1 MKQRKT
7 FSPPGRRTCSIIGD
21 GSHCLEICQREEET
35 FSTPCRKRSTLSLMS
50 ICILHALIKKT
61 LGGSL
66 GFSVASQKHAGQM
79 CKRWHFTTWEP
90 LYLFSVKCANG
101 GRDWRAMILCGSGLT
116 WDLQQFLKVAAEHHL
131 LIFTILNSFV
141 NFRHKV
147 CWAQFF
153 QEAVLSY
160 G

>member
-79 CKRWHFTTWEP
+79 RKRWHFTTWEPLYPFTTCIHFTTWEP

-131 LIFTILNSFV
+131 FDFHDSSFL
-141 NFRHKV
+141 
-147 CWAQFF
+147 C
-153 QEAVLSY
+153 
-160 G
+160 